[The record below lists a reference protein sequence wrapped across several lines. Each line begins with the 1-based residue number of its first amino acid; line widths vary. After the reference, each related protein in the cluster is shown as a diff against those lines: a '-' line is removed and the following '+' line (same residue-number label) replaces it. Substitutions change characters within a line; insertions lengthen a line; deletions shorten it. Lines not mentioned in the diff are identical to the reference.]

1 MIHPVRNHCRSH
13 SVPRMIRH
21 FPQLHEIILNS
32 QVMTMAGLL
41 SMKRD
46 EDQLSI
52 VGSDPPPSDEE
63 DRRASSTDP
72 VAHGSKASK
81 RDVSD
86 VSASSSIAYNSHTD
100 DGHSAEGA
108 SPPPTTPLLSPT
120 RFARPPAHR
129 HPTPSSTAQA
139 MPRTQRRIASEAMAV
154 DPTVASSLT
163 STTPMSKLV
172 LDSHNRSSTSP
183 RSSLRQQRAH
193 TEAAALHDDHREVL
207 ESFTCVPQAYHIL
220 VSGQRDT

>member
-1 MIHPVRNHCRSH
+1 MSHCTYLLPYST
-13 SVPRMIRH
+13 
-21 FPQLHEIILNS
+21 ILA

-52 VGSDPPPSDEE
+52 VGSDPPPSDED

-72 VAHGSKASK
+72 VTHSSRASK

-86 VSASSSIAYNSHTD
+86 MSASSSIAYNSHTD
-100 DGHSAEGA
+100 DGRSAQGA
-108 SPPPTTPLLSPT
+108 SPPPTTPLLSPP
-120 RFARPPAHR
+120 RFSPSLAH
-129 HPTPSSTAQA
+129 HHPSSSSSTTRA

-154 DPTVASSLT
+154 DPAVASSLT

-193 TEAAALHDDHREVL
+193 TEAAALHDEHREVL
-207 ESFTCVPQAYHIL
+207 HSHPSRQPQL
-220 VSGQRDT
+220 FPGNLTT